1 MTGEILFYSNF
12 PFGFHNIEAEEK
24 MARFAAR
31 GYRVHYVEQLGIRN
45 PRPTHVLEVARRLR
59 RGRGPRPDVPFDV
72 IAPKLL
78 APRRMPV
85 IDAVNRR
92 WLARQLLSRVENPA
106 STVLWLRYPTPEL
119 VPIVEDVGWRA
130 VVYEVVDDDELTPGM
145 TDRLRRIFRDA
156 EARVLARADLVFAWS
171 EPIRDRLAARH
182 ANVKLASAAVD
193 VDLFARAADSVA
205 PAPRLAVYA
214 GNLDERFDAELVAGA
229 AARLPDWRF
238 LLAGPAD
245 ADATGRLAGVE
256 NLELAG
262 RLPHR
267 EIPRLIAGGSVGLMP
282 YRRGTFAE
290 TAFPIKLVEYLAA
303 GLPVVSS
310 AILAAERLADEIRL
324 GEAPESFAAAIEA
337 AAESDSPEAR
347 QRRMALAWP
356 YSWDRRIDEMEAAI
370 DEVARRP

>member
-1 MTGEILFYSNF
+1 M
-12 PFGFHNIEAEEK
+12 
-24 MARFAAR
+24 
-31 GYRVHYVEQLGIRN
+31 
-45 PRPTHVLEVARRLR
+45 
-59 RGRGPRPDVPFDV
+59 
-72 IAPKLL
+72 
-78 APRRMPV
+78 
-85 IDAVNRR
+85 NRR
-92 WLARQLLSRVENPA
+92 WLANSSRVETPA

-193 VDLFARAADSVA
+193 VDLFARAAGSVA
-205 PAPRLAVYA
+205 PAPRVAVYA
-214 GNLDERFDAELVAGA
+214 GNMDERFDAELVAGA

-238 LLAGPAD
+238 LRRPGRRRRRGPV
-245 ADATGRLAGVE
+245 GRVE
-256 NLELAG
+256 NLDLAG
-262 RLPHR
+262 RIPHR
-267 EIPRLIAGGSVGLMP
+267 EIPRLVAGGSVGMMP

-347 QRRMALAWP
+347 QRRMALAGP

-370 DEVARRP
+370 DEVVGRP

>member
-1 MTGEILFYSNF
+1 M
-12 PFGFHNIEAEEK
+12 
-24 MARFAAR
+24 
-31 GYRVHYVEQLGIRN
+31 
-45 PRPTHVLEVARRLR
+45 
-59 RGRGPRPDVPFDV
+59 

-119 VPIVEDVGWRA
+119 VPVVEDVGWRA

-193 VDLFARAADSVA
+193 VDLFARAAGSVA
-205 PAPRLAVYA
+205 PAPRVAVYA
-214 GNLDERFDAELVAGA
+214 GNLDERFDSELVAGA

-245 ADATGRLAGVE
+245 ADAAGRLAAVE
-256 NLELAG
+256 NLDLAG
-262 RLPHR
+262 PIPHR
-267 EIPRLIAGGSVGLMP
+267 EIPRLVAGGSVGLMP

-347 QRRMALAWP
+347 QRRMALAGP

-370 DEVARRP
+370 DEVVRRP